1 MGYYKENAWWVS
13 PYNDMEEIRQ
23 EIQMNPNLKI
33 HDATLR
39 DGEQT
44 PGVVFSPE
52 DKKRIADGLMELG
65 VERIE
70 AGMPAVSED
79 DQKAIKMICR
89 DRGKT
94 EVFAFSRAMRK
105 DIDMALDCGV
115 DGVVIEVPIG
125 YPKLKYQFGWTWEN
139 VLEKSVDTISYAR
152 QNGLYVVYFPYDTT
166 RSRTEDFDSLIKGLM
181 ENAKPDSIGLVDTM
195 GCALPQTIAYMVRRL
210 KGMTGLPIEVHTH
223 NDFGMAVAT
232 ELAGAAAGADVLH
245 ACVNGMGERTGNAAL
260 EELILGLTMLYG
272 LEKPYRMEKM
282 LKLCNLVSEISGI
295 PIAGNK
301 PFSGSR
307 NYARESGIGI
317 EFVQEQ
323 PLVMFAT
330 DPRYFGREAQVVLG
344 KKSGRKSIE
353 YVLDKMGVTAT
364 EDQVADMLREVK
376 KTSIDCKRLITV
388 SEFEQIAQKCMRN

>member
-1 MGYYKENAWWVS
+1 M
-13 PYNDMEEIRQ
+13 
-23 EIQMNPNLKI
+23 
-33 HDATLR
+33 
-39 DGEQT
+39 
-44 PGVVFSPE
+44 
-52 DKKRIADGLMELG
+52 
-65 VERIE
+65 
-70 AGMPAVSED
+70 
-79 DQKAIKMICR
+79 
-89 DRGKT
+89 
-94 EVFAFSRAMRK
+94 
-105 DIDMALDCGV
+105 
-115 DGVVIEVPIG
+115 
-125 YPKLKYQFGWTWEN
+125 
-139 VLEKSVDTISYAR
+139 
-152 QNGLYVVYFPYDTT
+152 
-166 RSRTEDFDSLIKGLM
+166 
-181 ENAKPDSIGLVDTM
+181 
-195 GCALPQTIAYMVRRL
+195 
-210 KGMTGLPIEVHTH
+210 
-223 NDFGMAVAT
+223 
-232 ELAGAAAGADVLH
+232 LH

-330 DPRYFGREAQVVLG
+330 DPHYFGREAQVVLG

-353 YVLDKMGVTAT
+353 YVLDKMGVIAT